1 MTPFIYI
8 IAFLITFL
16 ATTALTIGGTGA
28 ALVLIPMFDW
38 LGVPLREAMATAL
51 LLNVFTMGVASIAFI
66 KKGLV
71 VFKLAVPMLIIGS
84 IMSPLGAKANQFLP
98 IPILKWFF
106 VTFLLFASA
115 RVLFFG
121 KSTKRDISE
130 TPLKKLLAWGC
141 VIGGF
146 AGFIG
151 GLIGVGGGNIIVPI
165 LIGVGFDPK
174 KASATTSFIVIFTS
188 FFGFLGFA
196 TLGNVNWML
205 LGVTLLACIGA
216 TILGAHLMTSRL
228 NQSQVNSVIG
238 WVLFVAAAK
247 MIHSLLKSDMKLE
260 FIMVVLGVLSL
271 GFWFAG
277 QWARKSQNSSKGV
290 ST

>member
-1 MTPFIYI
+1 MPPFVYI

-16 ATTALTIGGTGA
+16 ATAALTIGGTGA

-51 LLNVFTMGVASIAFI
+51 LLNVFAMGVASIAFI

-84 IMSPLGAKANQFLP
+84 IMSPLGAKTNQFLP

-106 VTFLLFASA
+106 VAFLLFASA

-121 KSTKRDISE
+121 KSAKKDISQA
-130 TPLKKLLAWGC
+130 PFKKLIAWGC
-141 VIGGF
+141 AIGGF

-165 LIGVGFDPK
+165 LIGVGFNPK

-196 TLGNVNWML
+196 TLGNVNWIL
-205 LGVTLLACIGA
+205 LGVTLVACIGA
-216 TILGAHLMTSRL
+216 TILGAYLMTSRL

-247 MIHSLLKSDMKLE
+247 MIHSLLKSDMGME

-277 QWARKSQNSSKGV
+277 RWARKSQNSKGV
-290 ST
+290 SP

>member
-1 MTPFIYI
+1 MPPLIYI
-8 IAFLITFL
+8 IIFIVTFV
-16 ATTALTIGGTGA
+16 ATAALTIGGTGA

-51 LLNVFTMGVASIAFI
+51 LLNVFAMGVASITFV

-71 VFKLAVPMLIIGS
+71 VFKLAVPMLIVGS
-84 IMSPLGAKANQFLP
+84 IMSPLGARANQFLP
-98 IPILKWFF
+98 IPLLKWFF
-106 VTFLLFASA
+106 VAFLIFASA

-121 KSTKRDISE
+121 KSAKRDISQA
-130 TPLKKLLAWGC
+130 PLKKLIAWGC
-141 VIGGF
+141 AIGAF

-174 KASATTSFIVIFTS
+174 KASATTSFSVIFIS
-188 FFGFLGFA
+188 FFAFLGFA

-205 LGVTLLACIGA
+205 LGVTLAACIGA
-216 TILGAHLMTSRL
+216 TMLGAYLMTSRL
-228 NQSQVNSVIG
+228 NQAQVNSVIG

-247 MIHSLLKSDMKLE
+247 MIHSLLKSYMGPE
-260 FIMVVLGVLSL
+260 FIMVILGVFSL

-277 QWARKSQNSSKGV
+277 RWVRSVLPV
-290 ST
+290 SPRR